1 MGKKKG
7 GKRLNKKQVAEML
20 QNMFQQHP
28 NETFSFKQIFRTLKL
43 DTHPA
48 KMLAVETMEEMAWD
62 DFLSKVS
69 DSEYRLNTKGQVQE
83 GTFIRKAN
91 GKNSFMPDDGGKPIF
106 VSERNSMFALNG
118 DRVKVSLMARRQNH
132 IKEAMVTEII
142 SHKMDQA
149 VGRLKVEKDYAFLIT
164 EGNIFVH
171 DIMVPK
177 KKLKGG
183 KTGDKAVVRI
193 TQWPSKESKN
203 IVGEVIDVL
212 GKQGE
217 NNAEMHAILA
227 QYGLPYR
234 YPKAVEDAA
243 NKIDAGITPEE
254 ISRRED
260 FRDVWTCTIDPKDAK
275 DFDDA
280 LSFRSLPL
288 TPSNRRGDSK
298 APSPIGEDLGEVRFL
313 YTNRG

>member
-106 VSERNSMFALNG
+106 VSERNSMFALNVV
-118 DRVKVSLMARRQNH
+118 RVKVSLMARLHN
-132 IKEAMVTEII
+132 
-142 SHKMDQA
+142 
-149 VGRLKVEKDYAFLIT
+149 
-164 EGNIFVH
+164 
-171 DIMVPK
+171 
-177 KKLKGG
+177 
-183 KTGDKAVVRI
+183 RI
-193 TQWPSKESKN
+193 
-203 IVGEVIDVL
+203 
-212 GKQGE
+212 
-217 NNAEMHAILA
+217 
-227 QYGLPYR
+227 
-234 YPKAVEDAA
+234 
-243 NKIDAGITPEE
+243 
-254 ISRRED
+254 
-260 FRDVWTCTIDPKDAK
+260 
-275 DFDDA
+275 
-280 LSFRSLPL
+280 
-288 TPSNRRGDSK
+288 
-298 APSPIGEDLGEVRFL
+298 
-313 YTNRG
+313 